1 LLAIVAY
8 SKARF
13 GRATSGQRGSCR
25 IVISALAAI
34 LIYSRVWVN
43 PDACKKASM
52 STAVAK
58 IARSSPGRSF
68 AFDFLF
74 KWSTT

>member
-43 PDACKKASM
+43 PEACKKASM
-52 STAVAK
+52 STAVA
-58 IARSSPGRSF
+58 
-68 AFDFLF
+68 
-74 KWSTT
+74 